1 MPLATSPTS
10 LQVVLGSYLYSQYS
24 DDDDL
29 QGFVAAQNLYTQSY
43 LDTFNGLNLPIYTQL
58 TGALLDWVG
67 QGLYGISRP
76 GLPSGGSGARGP
88 LATYRYAPGFG
99 AAIGPA
105 YAVYVPPVSPTFTAT
120 TDDVYKRILTW
131 ALYKGDGKIFNMR
144 WLKRRIYR
152 FLNGANGVDF
162 PIDQTYNVSV
172 AFTGP
177 YAATIT
183 LATSTMSTIFQ
194 TAVANGVLELP
205 FMISWTVTLV

>member
-1 MPLATSPTS
+1 MTLATSPTS
-10 LQVVLGSYLYSQYS
+10 LQVILGSYLYSEYS

-76 GLPSGGSGARGP
+76 GLPSGGSGAVGP
-88 LATYRYAPGFG
+88 LATY
-99 AAIGPA
+99 A
-105 YAVYVPPVSPTFTAT
+105 YAGPPALAVYIPPVSASFIAT

-131 ALYKGDGKIFNMR
+131 ALYKGDGKVFNMR

-152 FLNGANGVDF
+152 FLNGVNGVDF
-162 PIDQTYNVSV
+162 LIDETYNISV

-183 LATSTMSTIFQ
+183 LATSDIATIFK

-205 FMISWTVTLV
+205 FMISWDVVLV